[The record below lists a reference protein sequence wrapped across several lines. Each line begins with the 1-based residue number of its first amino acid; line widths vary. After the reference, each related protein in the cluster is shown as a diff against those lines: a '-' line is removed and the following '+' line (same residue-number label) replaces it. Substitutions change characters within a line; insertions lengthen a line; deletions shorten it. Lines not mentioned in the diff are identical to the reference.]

1 MSKNGADFGIGIL
14 FGVLTGVLIG
24 TLIAPCEG
32 ETTREKLKDAI
43 DDFKDRISPELDEA
57 KKQAVALI
65 EESKC
70 KLEKQYEKFNNTI
83 KAQKMAKAKER
94 ENELESY

>member
-14 FGVLTGVLIG
+14 FGVLAGVAIG
-24 TLIAPCEG
+24 ALIAPCEG
-32 ETTREKLKDAI
+32 ETTRAKLKDAI
-43 DDFKDRISPELDEA
+43 DDFKEKISPELDEA
-57 KKQAVALI
+57 KKQAVTLI